1 MTTIAYKDGIVA
13 ADSRMT
19 QNDIILSDSF
29 DKIIVREGATFA
41 LAGQPGDYE
50 AAIDAFLTNR
60 KTKNLIISGV
70 VFYLG
75 DIYGIG
81 CDEEEGFWKEKFD
94 ANTPYASGS
103 GKTYALTAMDMGAS
117 AKEAVKMAIKRDVYS
132 GGKIKTAKL

>member
-13 ADSRMT
+13 VDSRMT
-19 QNDIILSDSF
+19 QNGIIINDDF
-29 DKIIVREGATFA
+29 NKIIVREGATFA
-41 LAGQPGDYE
+41 FSGHPVDFELAIE
-50 AAIDAFLTNR
+50 AFLSNY
-60 KTKNLIISGV
+60 KTENLIIGGI

-75 DIYGIG
+75 DVYIIG